1 MTGKMASF
9 LTWVFIILLFN
20 PTASAGEEADSILFF
35 KKIDQSYFERD
46 RGEVLMEGERLCEE
60 AVKKGFPKDEAFW
73 RMARFK
79 SWEGAIAKDSSEKL
93 KLFKE
98 AEGWAHKAAEANP
111 ENVEGHFWLGVAY
124 GRIGETQGVL
134 KSLSLIE
141 PIRHEMDEVLR
152 LNPNHAGA
160 HHLLGVMY
168 RKLPWFKGGSNKKSL
183 EELQKSITL
192 NNANTLYHLDLAKT
206 YLEMNKTDEARQEL
220 EKVRTI
226 ALPFDPVEA
235 EIDKKI
241 AEHLLE
247 KR

>member
-9 LTWVFIILLFN
+9 LTWFFILLTYNLAAF
-20 PTASAGEEADSILFF
+20 GEEADPSLLF
-35 KKIDQSYFERD
+35 KKIDQAYFERD
-46 RGEVLMEGERLCEE
+46 RGESLMSGERFCEE
-60 AVKKGFPKDEAFW
+60 ALKRGLPKDEAFW

-79 SWEGAIAKDSSEKL
+79 SWEGAIAKESSEKL

-98 AEGWAHKAAEANP
+98 AEGWAHKGTEANP
-111 ENVEGHFWLGVAY
+111 ENVEAHFWLGVAY
-124 GRIGETQGVL
+124 GRIGETQGIL
-134 KSLSLIE
+134 KSLSLIG

-152 LNPNHAGA
+152 LNPDHAGA

-168 RKLPWFKGGSNKKSL
+168 RKLPWFKGGSHKKSI
-183 EELQKSITL
+183 EELQKSISL
-192 NNANTLYHLDLAKT
+192 NYGNTLYHLDLAKT

-235 EIDKKI
+235 EIDKQM
-241 AEHLLE
+241 ADQLLD